1 MEVLLL
7 KDVKD
12 IGFAGEVKNVKEGYA
27 RNFLFPQKF
36 AKVADAHSI
45 ASFKKM
51 VKRNE
56 VEIAEAGT
64 RAAAL
69 AEAIRTMT
77 LSFKHKVNDA
87 GKLFAALGAD
97 EIAEALK
104 EKGVSVTKKQV
115 EVAKAIRTTGEHKVT
130 IRLTAKLKPELV
142 IKVSKA

>member
-27 RNFLFPQKF
+27 RNFLFPQKL

-51 VKRNE
+51 VQRN
-56 VEIAEAGT
+56 VKDIAEAGT

-69 AEAIRTMT
+69 ADTIRSMT
-77 LSFKHKVNDA
+77 LSMKHKANDE
-87 GKLFAALGAD
+87 GKLFAAIGAE
-97 EIAEALK
+97 EIADALK
-104 EKGVSVTKKQV
+104 AKSVSVTKKQV
-115 EVAKAIRTTGEHKVT
+115 EIAKAIRSTGEHKVA
-130 IRLTAKLKPELV
+130 IRLTAKLKPELS
-142 IKVSKA
+142 IKVSAA